1 MFEAIHGSAPRMIEE
16 GLADYAN
23 PSSIFKAT
31 EMMLRYIGFTD
42 KADKLAEALHICCDT
57 DIMFD
62 DISATSG
69 ISPVSG
75 T

>member
-1 MFEAIHGSAPRMIEE
+1 MIEE

-31 EMMLRYIGFTD
+31 EMMLRHIGFTD

-57 DIMFD
+57 EKKVVVTGMKDGDTCKAFADYVIEKL
-62 DISATSG
+62 
-69 ISPVSG
+69 
-75 T
+75 